1 MPAQLPAVWNG
12 TISAGSRRVL
22 PLPSALPSPLP
33 LPLVTEVAASA
44 QIQGVPGAVAAP
56 APLRLD
62 GVLFDRR
69 FEQAGQIARSVAGYG
84 APLYETD
91 GDATDIYYQHLRA
104 LWRGPHAAFAGISSI
119 DTTFVIQTLAA
130 DHRLRLIYRGLHEAP
145 HDGTVAHT
153 LSGPASVIDTAG
165 LAGYRGQW
173 LQRVGYL
180 MAHCSGAG
188 PVRTIEVSTD
198 AEQAAG
204 REHPMVSWIV
214 APASWNLAAVG
225 LRTLMNCGGMYG
237 RTA

>member
-1 MPAQLPAVWNG
+1 MTNRREVIQAGIAVSA
-12 TISAGSRRVL
+12 IS
-22 PLPSALPSPLP
+22 
-33 LPLVTEVAASA
+33 VTGVAASVSA
-44 QIQGVPGAVAAP
+44 DAAPGAADALAAL

-69 FEQAGQIARSVAGYG
+69 FAPAAQMARTVSGYG

-91 GDATDIYYQHLRA
+91 GDATGIYYQHLRS

-119 DTTFVIQTLAA
+119 DTTFVFQTLAA

-145 HDGTVAHT
+145 AGGTVAHT
-153 LSGPASVIDTAG
+153 LSGPASVIDAAG
-165 LAGYRGQW
+165 LGGYRGAW

-198 AEQAAG
+198 AGQAG
-204 REHPMVSWIV
+204 LREHPREHPMVSWIV